1 MSGAY
6 NRDAELGKTFSE
18 AIKSIVDDHS
28 ETANSGDYYSNLSIE
43 TLIRLKKALSNINN
57 IITLEDASQGR
68 QQVDYTHNKLL
79 FKTFTT

>member
-28 ETANSGDYYSNLSIE
+28 ETANSGDYYSNLSI
-43 TLIRLKKALSNINN
+43 
-57 IITLEDASQGR
+57 
-68 QQVDYTHNKLL
+68 
-79 FKTFTT
+79 

>member
-18 AIKSIVDDHS
+18 VIKSIVDDHS

-43 TLIRLKKALSNINN
+43 TLIRLKKALSNINISLRLN
-57 IITLEDASQGR
+57 TPHKGD
-68 QQVDYTHNKLL
+68 NK
-79 FKTFTT
+79 